1 MTERANYLSVEDLVA
16 RIADGALLAIPA
28 NESGVAMA
36 ATRALIRRG
45 VKDLRLLTVPV
56 SGIQADLL
64 IGAGCVTEIET
75 SAVSLSE
82 YGPAPR
88 FTEAVQSG
96 AVTIREAT
104 CPAIHSG
111 LQAAEKGI
119 PFMPLRGIIGSDI
132 LAHRPDWKIIDNPL
146 AGPGDPGG
154 DPPSDPIV
162 LLPAIAP
169 DVALFHAPTG
179 DAAGNVW
186 VGRERDLTTMAHAS
200 KETLVT
206 VEEVYDGD
214 FHDDPRLGAGAL
226 SSLYVSAVAHAP
238 KGAWPM
244 GLADRY
250 GDDADHLRLYAEHA
264 RTKDGFARYLGTFVF
279 GEGGA

>member
-1 MTERANYLSVEDLVA
+1 MANPSSLCLIEDLVA
-16 RIADGALLAIPA
+16 RIADGALLAIPC

-45 VKDLRLLTVPV
+45 VKDLRLVAVPV

-64 IGAGCVTEIET
+64 IGAGCVAEIES

-88 FTEAVQSG
+88 FTEAVKTG
-96 AVTIREAT
+96 TLTIHEAT

-132 LAHRPDWKIIDNPL
+132 LAHRPDWKTIDNPL
-146 AGPGDPGG
+146 ADQGDSGG
-154 DPPSDPIV
+154 DPAGDPIV
-162 LLPAIAP
+162 VLPAITP
-169 DVALFHAPTG
+169 DVALFHAAMG
-179 DAAGNVW
+179 DRAGNVW

-214 FHDDPRLGAGAL
+214 FYDDPQLGAGAL
-226 SSLYVSAVAHAP
+226 SSLYVSAIAHAP

-250 GDDADHLRLYAEHA
+250 GADADHLRLYAEQA
-264 RTKDGFARYLGTFVF
+264 RTAEGFAHYLQTFVHTT
-279 GEGGA
+279 GGA

>member
-1 MTERANYLSVEDLVA
+1 MADDSIYLSVDDLVA
-16 RIADGALLAIPA
+16 RITDGARLAIPA
-28 NESGVAMA
+28 NETGVAME

-45 VKDLRLLTVPV
+45 VKDLRLVAVPV

-64 IGAGCVTEIET
+64 IGAGCVAEIET

-88 FTEAVQSG
+88 FTEAVKNG
-96 AVTIREAT
+96 AIAIRDAT

-119 PFMPLRGIIGSDI
+119 PFMPLRGIIGSDV
-132 LAHRPDWKIIDNPL
+132 LANRPDWKIIDNPL
-146 AGPGDPGG
+146 AETG
-154 DPPSDPIV
+154 DPIV
-162 LLPAIAP
+162 LLPAITP
-169 DVALFHAPTG
+169 DVALLHAPMG
-179 DAAGNVW
+179 DRVGNVW
-186 VGRERDLTTMAHAS
+186 VGRERDLTTIAHAS

-214 FHDDPRLGAGAL
+214 FYDDPRLGAGAL

-244 GLADRY
+244 GLGDRY
-250 GDDADHLRLYAEHA
+250 ADDAEHLRLYAAQASTRE
-264 RTKDGFARYLGTFVF
+264 GFADYLAAFVTNA
-279 GEGGA
+279 GGA

>member
-1 MTERANYLSVEDLVA
+1 MADESIYLSVDDLVA
-16 RIADGALLAIPA
+16 RIADGVRLAIPA
-28 NESGVAMA
+28 NETGVAME

-45 VKDLRLLTVPV
+45 VKDLRLVAVPV

-64 IGAGCVTEIET
+64 IGAGCVAEIET

-88 FTEAVQSG
+88 FTEAIKSG
-96 AVTIREAT
+96 AIAIREAT

-119 PFMPLRGIIGSDI
+119 PFMPLRGIIGSDV
-132 LAHRPDWKIIDNPL
+132 LANRPDWKTIDNPL
-146 AGPGDPGG
+146 AEAG
-154 DPPSDPIV
+154 DPIV
-162 LLPAIAP
+162 VLPAITP
-169 DVALFHAPTG
+169 DVALFHAPMG
-179 DAAGNVW
+179 DRAGNVW
-186 VGRERDLTTMAHAS
+186 VGRERDLSTIAHAS

-214 FHDDPRLGAGAL
+214 FYDDPRLGAGAL

-244 GLADRY
+244 GLGDRY
-250 GDDADHLRLYAEHA
+250 GDDADHLRLYAAQASTRE
-264 RTKDGFARYLGTFVF
+264 GFDQYLADFVTNA
-279 GEGGA
+279 GGA

>member
-1 MTERANYLSVEDLVA
+1 MTDGSNYLSVDELVA
-16 RIADGALLAIPA
+16 RIPDGALLAIPC

-45 VKDLRLLTVPV
+45 VKDLRLVAVPV

-64 IGAGCVTEIET
+64 IGAGCVAEIET

-88 FTEAVQSG
+88 FTEAVKT
-96 AVTIREAT
+96 ATVTIHEAT

-132 LAHRPDWKIIDNPL
+132 LAHRPDWKTIDNPL
-146 AGPGDPGG
+146 ASPGESGG
-154 DPPSDPIV
+154 DPIV
-162 LLPAIAP
+162 VLPAIRP
-169 DVALFHAPTG
+169 DVALFHVPMG
-179 DAAGNVW
+179 DRAGNVW

-206 VEEVYDGD
+206 VEQLYDGD
-214 FHDDPRLGAGAL
+214 FYDDPRLGAGAL
-226 SSLYVSAVAHAP
+226 SSLYVSAVAVAP

-250 GDDADHLRLYAEHA
+250 GDDADHLRLYAEQA
-264 RTKDGFARYLGTFVF
+264 RTKDGFARYLETFVF
-279 GEGGA
+279 GESGT

>member
-1 MTERANYLSVEDLVA
+1 MTESSIYLSVDDLVA
-16 RIADGALLAIPA
+16 RITDGVRLAIPA
-28 NESGVAMA
+28 NETGVAME

-45 VKDLRLLTVPV
+45 VKDLRLVAVPV

-64 IGAGCVTEIET
+64 IGAGCVAEIET

-88 FTEAVQSG
+88 FTEAVKSG
-96 AVTIREAT
+96 AIAIREAT

-119 PFMPLRGIIGSDI
+119 PFMPLRGIIGSDV
-132 LAHRPDWKIIDNPL
+132 LANRPDWKTIDNPL
-146 AGPGDPGG
+146 AETG
-154 DPPSDPIV
+154 DPIV
-162 LLPAIAP
+162 LLPAITP
-169 DVALFHAPTG
+169 DVALFHAPMG
-179 DAAGNVW
+179 DRAGNVW
-186 VGRERDLTTMAHAS
+186 VGRERDLTTIAHAS

-206 VEEVYDGD
+206 VEEIYDGD
-214 FHDDPRLGAGAL
+214 FYDDPRLGAGAL

-244 GLADRY
+244 GLGDRY
-250 GDDADHLRLYAEHA
+250 ADDADHLRFYAAQA
-264 RTKDGFARYLGTFVF
+264 RTQEGFDHYLASFVSKT
-279 GEGGA
+279 GGA